1 MRVKLN
7 FLKNIKN
14 IAMKKVRTMDRRLIG
29 KWYKEDMGETINIF
43 DETPLRM
50 KMSFLSSGYYN
61 VEPNCVYEKDGY
73 LCYEINDEYYRMV
86 YHIQYVDG
94 GLEGFYVQHGKS
106 TPVKYVKLDD
116 TPEDEP
122 YQYVPVKVYVPNTD
136 KTRIEILKQHSKY
149 DRSREYG
156 CCNEFVLGG
165 DIPEILKKYNYSTY
179 INGVDNTKDEMVFK
193 LLDFVCDHF
202 GHNGSGGLGSGRSI
216 TDLIEFCEG
225 NENKSNCRGLAILLA
240 CLIRL
245 NGIKAQ
251 HITCL
256 PYEDPFEDCHVVV
269 DCLLPSGKRMM
280 LDPTWRLYLKDKE
293 GNYVS
298 LSHLR
303 ELLLADEPIFE
314 NPTADYNGT
323 GFDKEYY
330 RNYMIKNTFRFA
342 RCTLNKEGVDGQTE
356 TSRYIELIPQGYPTE
371 NFSEKKKADFVYNDI
386 EFWQM

>member
-1 MRVKLN
+1 
-7 FLKNIKN
+7 
-14 IAMKKVRTMDRRLIG
+14 MDRRFIG

-50 KMSFLSSGYYN
+50 KMSFSSSGYYN
-61 VEPNCVYEKDGY
+61 FEPNCVYEKDGY

-106 TPVKYVKLDD
+106 TPVKYVKIDD

-122 YQYVPVKVYVPNTD
+122 YKYIPVEVYVPNTD
-136 KTRIEILKQHSKY
+136 KTRFEILKQYAEY
-149 DRSREYG
+149 DRNREYG

-165 DIPEILKKYNYSTY
+165 DIPEILEKYNYSTY
-179 INGVDNTKDEMVFK
+179 INGVDNTKDEIVFK

-225 NENKSNCRGLAILLA
+225 NDNKSNCRGLAILLA
-240 CLIRL
+240 SLIRL

-269 DCLLPSGKRMM
+269 DCLLPSGKRIM

-314 NPTADYNGT
+314 NPSADYNGT

-330 RNYMIKNTFRFA
+330 RNYMIKNTLRFA
-342 RCTLNKEGVDGQTE
+342 RCTLNKEGVDGRTE
-356 TSRYIELIPQGYPTE
+356 TSRYIELIPQGYPIE
-371 NFSEKKKADFVYNDI
+371 NFSEKKKSDFVYNDI